1 MCVCGIMFGR
11 EFANCCICAGG
22 GGAKDHPAIN
32 VLAHSS
38 VSNQDRVTRAGEEQ
52 KNMDDDSGRKDFP
65 SRTWKSKGDNDLP
78 H

>member
-1 MCVCGIMFGR
+1 MCVYMASCLDESLPIVASMP
-11 EFANCCICAGG
+11 G

-65 SRTWKSKGDNDLP
+65 SRAWKSKGDNDLP